1 MAISYDPAKNA
12 RNIELRGLL
21 FDLVAEM
28 DWPSA
33 QIVEDKRKDY
43 IERRYRV
50 TGYIED
56 RLHVAVFT
64 PRHGA
69 IRVISF
75 RKANAREVTEYGQA
89 AKTRRS

>member
-12 RNIELRGLL
+12 RNIELRGLP

-56 RLHVAVFT
+56 RLHVAVLPPGTARSVSSVFVKPT
-64 PRHGA
+64 PER
-69 IRVISF
+69 
-75 RKANAREVTEYGQA
+75 
-89 AKTRRS
+89 